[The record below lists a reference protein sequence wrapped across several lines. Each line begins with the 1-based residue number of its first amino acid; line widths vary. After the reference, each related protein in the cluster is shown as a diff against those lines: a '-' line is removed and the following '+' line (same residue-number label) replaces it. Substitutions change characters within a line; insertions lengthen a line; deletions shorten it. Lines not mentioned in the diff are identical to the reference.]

1 MSTHSLWSQRSAQET
16 PPPHAACGRC
26 SQERFLVESL
36 PRATTWNERSEMHQ
50 WTSSILHCHFQ
61 GKVVLEKTTH
71 KPVAAHFYPQNVL
84 VVGFLSRSTVV
95 TEPAALGHVNV
106 QTLTVKGS
114 RARFTAE
121 QTSSYRERQKTNVIL
136 INNCSK
142 MFALSSRL
150 TLTVFS
156 NLENNSLSK
165 HQ

>member
-1 MSTHSLWSQRSAQET
+1 MFSGTLFGWVTSAG
-16 PPPHAACGRC
+16 HHL
-26 SQERFLVESL
+26 ERKVRNASVNIINIALSFSGMKHGESG
-36 PRATTWNERSEMHQ
+36 TEE
-50 WTSSILHCHFQ
+50 
-61 GKVVLEKTTH
+61 TTH

-150 TLTVFS
+150 TITVFS

-165 HQ
+165 HH